1 MILTSL
7 SKVVSNQV
15 LLQVWLDAVG
25 VEKEALKARA
35 VSSVHSG
42 SLSESPLSPRQLDE
56 ACPRARLLD
65 ELLGLGGGGFTD
77 KRLTE

>member
-25 VEKEALKARA
+25 VEEALKARA
-35 VSSVHSG
+35 VSSGHSG
-42 SLSESPLSPRQLDE
+42 SLSETPLSPRQLDE